1 MTASNKEQLPILY
14 LCTPGRD
21 FVRPYF
27 ERGMTGYTISDRP
40 DGAACAVMISTTDV
54 YDASEGMN
62 FNELTPLRENSAD
75 IAEEKRFAD
84 ICSANGLQP
93 VILRCAEIVG
103 TGMTGFPREL
113 ANRIYR
119 GTYVNIADNT
129 AVRSVVH
136 ASSLPEAA
144 AIALKRPDIYNV
156 TDRTDTS
163 LNDFADALAW
173 RISQKRVFT
182 LGPKWF
188 KFIFGK
194 RNYDRQTDSL
204 TFSCEKLSSAG
215 DYEPVRV
222 VEYLKNH
229 VYDESSL

>member
-1 MTASNKEQLPILY
+1 MTISNNDQLPTLY
-14 LCTPGRD
+14 LYTPGKD

-27 ERGMTGYTISDRP
+27 ERYMTDYTVSDNP
-40 DGAACAVMISTTDV
+40 DGADCAVMISSTDV
-54 YDASEGMN
+54 YDVEGGMS
-62 FNELTPLRENSAD
+62 FNELTQLREDSAEVAD
-75 IAEEKRFAD
+75 EKRFCEVCD
-84 ICSANGLQP
+84 SKGLKP
-93 VILRCAEIVG
+93 VILRCSDIIG

-129 AVRSVVH
+129 AVRSFVH
-136 ASSLPEAA
+136 ASSIPDAA
-144 AIALKRPDIYNV
+144 RIALTHPGIYNV
-156 TDRTDTS
+156 TDRTDTA

-173 RISQKRVFT
+173 RIAQKRVFS

-194 RNYDRQTDSL
+194 RNFDRQIRSL

-215 DYEPVRV
+215 DFKPVRV

-229 VYDESSL
+229 IYDESSL